1 MTTDTPSPRSNTPSS
16 VERMTGSS
24 SKGGSS
30 GFGGMLTILL
40 TVACIVLIGACFFI
54 NNAKGEAQ
62 KALESSKAELK
73 DAKDTLAAKDMNLQ
87 AQSQKIQQMAAD
99 LNRSIPLARLP
110 EAVKAG
116 TVGEALAKITQLTEA
131 PVQQASKGG
140 PTPPMPASDSPAA
153 WMETISKQVA
163 RGSINTKESVG
174 NDANR
179 AQMHKGIQIV
189 MTRVGAF
196 NKPISG
202 NPQDTYEA
210 VAAFQKANKLTAD
223 GIIGKGTWGKVREKF
238 ESVAGVHQ

>member
-1 MTTDTPSPRSNTPSS
+1 MTTDNRPNTPTS

-24 SKGGSS
+24 SKGGAGGS

-62 KALESSKAELK
+62 KALESTKAELK
-73 DAKDTLAAKDMNLQ
+73 DAKDTLAAKEMNIQ
-87 AQSQKIQQMAAD
+87 ALGQKVQQMSAD

-131 PVQQASKGG
+131 PQSQQATKGG
-140 PTPPMPASDSPAA
+140 PTPPMPASDSPVA

-163 RGSINTKESVG
+163 RGSINTKQSVG
-174 NDANR
+174 NDVNKV
-179 AQMHKGIQIV
+179 QMHKGIQIV
-189 MTRVGAF
+189 MTRIGTF

-202 NPQDTYEA
+202 NPQDTYDA
-210 VAAFQKANKLTAD
+210 VTAFQKANKLTAD

>member
-1 MTTDTPSPRSNTPSS
+1 
-16 VERMTGSS
+16 MTGSG

-54 NNAKGEAQ
+54 NNAKSEAQ
-62 KALESSKAELK
+62 KALETSKAELK

-87 AQSQKIQQMAAD
+87 AQITKIQQMAAD

-116 TVGEALAKITQLTEA
+116 TVGEALAKITQLAEA
-131 PVQQASKGG
+131 PVVQPKDGKGATVVG
-140 PTPPMPASDSPAA
+140 PMPSNDSPVA
-153 WMETISKQVA
+153 WMETISKSVA
-163 RGSINTKESVG
+163 SKAINTKEPAG
-174 NDANR
+174 NDASKT
-179 AQMHKGIQIV
+179 QLYKGIQIV
-189 MTRVGAF
+189 MTRVGAY

-202 NPQDTYEA
+202 SPQDTYEA
-210 VAAFQKANKLTAD
+210 VTAFQKANKLTAD
-223 GIIGKGTWGKVREKF
+223 GVIGKGTWGKVREKF